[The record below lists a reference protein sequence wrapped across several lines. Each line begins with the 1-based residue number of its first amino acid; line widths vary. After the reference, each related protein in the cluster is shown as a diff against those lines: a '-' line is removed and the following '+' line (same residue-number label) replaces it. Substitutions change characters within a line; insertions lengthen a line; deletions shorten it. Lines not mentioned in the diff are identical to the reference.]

1 MGFNKRIL
9 PKVDKLEEIYKQDPD
24 GYIRG
29 IKKVDALIGP
39 MDSIDW
45 VHKKIKEYNE
55 RTSKK

>member
-9 PKVDKLEEIYKQDPD
+9 PKIDKLKEYYYNDPD
-24 GYIRG
+24 TYIRG

-39 MDSIDW
+39 MESIDW
-45 VHKKIKEYNE
+45 IQNKVRKHYE